1 MIFHLAFKAIIFDK
15 LSSLCILSSITALIA
30 PLLILFSLRYGIVS
44 TLEYNLINNPNNL
57 EIKMLSG
64 YNLDESFFKSLEN
77 DPKVS
82 FVIPLT
88 RSLSVTA
95 NLKSEKKVK
104 TNVEAVPTK
113 KGDPLVLFSDISHEL
128 KVNEAFVSAS
138 LKDDLALNVGDK
150 IKLYISRVKNGVKQ
164 NAQITLDIA
173 GVLSRK
179 ATSRSLIYLNL
190 NTIIAMED
198 YRDGYE
204 PEIFSD
210 GSNPNLN
217 RKNFAR
223 ARIYASSIDDV
234 LYLARELRENYEIR
248 DESVAIENFKAIS
261 RVLGVIF
268 YVIAAVSVTGGAIA
282 LSGLIFANVGR
293 NAKSFALLRL
303 QGFTPFKIMLLVI
316 TENLILSSL
325 GFALACILYY
335 LGREIFDN
343 YFVQLTNSQA
353 VSVLNLGHY
362 MQGVLLISFLSI
374 FISIISVKLRLF
386 SKNIADTLREV

>member
-179 ATSRSLIYLNL
+179 ATSRSL
-190 NTIIAMED
+190 ED

-282 LSGLIFANVGR
+282 LSGLIFAN
-293 NAKSFALLRL
+293 AKSFALLRL

-362 MQGVLLISFLSI
+362 MQGFLLISFLSI